1 MEETVDAMKE
11 NRYLPAEE
19 ETLPIPASVGISS
32 LHVQTEGEG
41 VNVSAVVEPLSPNLF
56 RVMRIVPD
64 MQDYSF
70 VEKVQLPQDEVLSLC
85 NKLVP
90 SSASVY
96 VGEPPQVRINFNLL
110 DLKCLP
116 TAGFYGDKSMIISAF
131 RKESLVDDYVLAKM
145 ERGLFE
151 SGLYVSLPDKA
162 RSVVLFYWHEGE
174 HFKQAS
180 RKDVSCNFIRY
191 LVELCDTV
199 YVCVQGSYS
208 FEALATAAAKPSSKD
223 ERTINIQVT
232 KVKSSANDVELSPG
246 YIVRIDVGA
255 KNKKSSL
262 EPTANAAVLNNN
274 DETVV
279 FCEGYHRCCFLI
291 AEKRA
296 PRTTTKV
303 EEVSV
308 KASGLGN
315 MLQIW
320 SSASNVDYSRLSN
333 EQFVD
338 VLKNCQPQNFESYS
352 KFKESFLNRASSINT
367 AQIDEFERFFLQVLS
382 EFCSHVLLFVD
393 DQAGTTKDKD
403 RYADIEKTKELNS
416 LSGKFEELYREVS
429 IILTGENSV
438 SDGDQ
443 RVLLVGSDIKFIGKD
458 WEHIITIESSGQAK
472 QTMPFIC
479 YGQEV
484 NAKCS
489 RQCSCSRKIN
499 GKVMFLQP
507 IDGIKG
513 FPLSGEKVKFVLFT
527 PPKSGN
533 IGKMEVEGTVHLV
546 DKTSSASAI
555 RSWVENM
562 VPIELRSLDRNIL
575 FASFMLGSH
584 QPVALAFIQ
593 NHLAT
598 QKTENLP
605 SEIQDLF
612 EQFCNVSPAQSTVDL
627 EALLSHDTVK
637 TVCDQVYKDQERKFR
652 ENIKELSGLVFKKKA
667 EASLG
672 KAEQKRFRKAEEE
685 FLQEKKKMMSTVK
698 NDNLVTRYI
707 EEVTTKR
714 QWPPFSWLWSSTPQ
728 QPDLKVKVSIVEE
741 HPFAL
746 VYKVCELT
754 PMRKDISDL
763 SSNRERPIVPTCGAS
778 IDLAAIDPQNE
789 KLFKVVALKSGELI
803 VFIHSFDDSAMNL
816 YRCPKIGFNINK
828 MSRPIYTFRRGF
840 DLLAV
845 DEGTRSMALYEKDMS
860 KIVIYR
866 FDESFGNVHGTG
878 VEVNLESYE
887 GSKTIVWI
895 HSIPGK
901 MELLLVDDSNRVRVV
916 EIHEKP
922 TMRAKYISLPS
933 QHNSFKATV
942 SVDGYFLLVFR
953 KLQKPGKDI
962 DTTGASS
969 EMILEIYVLGDTM
982 SHLKTIPLSLSA
994 QEYSICDLEKLGAKI
1009 TSFGSQRQLLLY
1021 SPVDAPGIIFSNVL
1035 KTVLAAE
1042 VVQLQQVDQS
1052 KAPEDQ
1058 TEIALSCPY
1067 LVYIYHIFDKF
1078 ATTPT
1083 LFPEAKKRIAFK
1095 VVLEQSISDGGNV
1108 ACVRYLKALIGKL
1121 KAGKD
1126 KDFSRMEIQFE
1137 VNDAENYQISASPEQ
1152 QRQVKMG
1159 MWVRKLLCLVP
1170 IQIARAEN
1178 NAMAALRD
1186 GLQLPPSVRYMDSVS
1201 LANSI
1206 RFGFY
1211 DAVLSSWKGKIK
1223 VISSMGKQSS
1233 GKSYLLNHLSGSLL
1247 DVAGGRC
1254 TDGVWMTMVTG
1265 EDEDDSG
1272 ESRCLYVLLDFEG
1285 LGSFERSEQEDM
1297 LLSVLNAAVSNITI
1311 FNKKDFHLDKE
1322 TETAFS
1328 RFQSGINLLKQ
1339 DKMLFKGL
1347 FYIAIKDVDTSDV
1360 ADLIQEFYEKISQI
1374 CTKQENFILRM
1385 YDGKVT
1391 IAAMAPYNR
1400 SEYYRESLR
1409 DLAETVTQRIQYC
1422 YDNGFTFL
1430 RDMKL
1435 IIAQIAIKDWTSIDN
1450 KRVAVTINILKRN
1463 LLPAVHMGSLP
1474 GTNGNEEIRV
1484 LHNFDTQEEIP
1495 DFPVAVQDIS
1505 WNIKDSG
1512 LCLSPLKES
1521 ATLVTVTDV
1530 LSQIRSKLEMILPR
1544 NGRKG
1549 DEWFSL
1555 FQKFLEALVDRRCHR
1570 VQQWIKSNTTDF
1582 CDSDE
1587 VQRLQLEANV
1597 VLGETKQGLSVC
1609 GYKCYLC
1616 FWSCV
1621 IEKGHDDHHDCMGSH
1636 LCTETCSHCA
1646 RDGDILIS
1654 CKDLAGHEGA
1664 HDCKERNHTCSER
1677 CYLYGMSSSCNK
1689 ECSLRVGHHGQHKC
1703 NSPQHICGIKCSLPS
1718 CKNPCTLVI
1727 ESNHIRHQCNERY
1740 CQRTCTMNECK
1751 MRCGAENHFHDLDPN
1766 AEHLCGNDHKCPEKC
1781 ELGNCEIK
1789 TKVDKQTLVFQGQ
1802 RGPFEYENVSQQ
1814 DVLNKGCC
1822 IRIPPNKRNHE
1833 GQHVHTRQENC
1844 VHFCLT
1850 RCQSCGYF
1858 CHHPI
1863 NHSGLHDTVHGNMRN
1878 VRFVSEE
1885 EDIDIIDRKYKRGE
1899 KGIAEMCNMFCKKQ
1913 GRGHIHLVP
1922 CPGSSKCTGNLYDGS
1937 RHETVKYGPEEDVPK
1952 DEMTHD
1958 TFWQYVRF
1966 VDPCTDEERKGFDRC
1981 NHYCK
1986 SVEHDTKSGSFDKI
2000 YCTEKLWHPPIERS
2014 GQNVSLGGYITDDGH
2029 HFPCYHYK
2037 NPLHHVI
2044 FIIDRSGSMGFWD
2057 MIPTMAK
2064 FSNHNCRLGCVYEVI
2079 VRFMKVRLG
2088 TISGDSV
2095 SVVLFDDIADVAVE
2109 MEDMKEYVVDLL
2121 LHFYACGGTAYST
2134 GLDAAENILTKAA
2147 RHQSV
2152 KMKIPVVIFLSDGG
2166 NWGGVDPLYCVD
2178 RMKRQEPRMT
2188 LHTVMFGVDP
2198 TEGIL
2203 IEMAKKGG
2211 GKFHRAYDEIQL
2223 ARTFENLASSLKSP
2237 VVDLMQAVPP
2247 TKSSI

>member
-1311 FNKKDFHLDKE
+1311 FNKKDFHLDKD
-1322 TETAFS
+1322 TESTFS
-1328 RFQSGINLLKQ
+1328 RFQSGINLLKP
-1339 DKMLFKGL
+1339 DKKLFKGL

-1360 ADLIQEFYEKISQI
+1360 EDLIQEFYEKISQI
-1374 CTKQENFILRM
+1374 CRKSQENFILKM
-1385 YDGKVT
+1385 YGGKVE

-1400 SEYYRESLR
+1400 SEYYKESLR
-1409 DLAETVTQRIQYC
+1409 ELAETVEERVDFC
-1422 YDNGFTFL
+1422 YDYGFTFL
-1430 RDMKL
+1430 RDLKL
-1435 IIAQIAIKDWTSIDN
+1435 IIAQIVTKDSASTDS
-1450 KRVAVTINILKRN
+1450 KRVAATVDILRRN
-1463 LLPAVHMGSLP
+1463 LIPAVHMGCLSVKSE
-1474 GTNGNEEIRV
+1474 NEKLQKLE
-1484 LHNFDTQEEIP
+1484 NFDTQEEVP
-1495 DFPVAVQDIS
+1495 DFPVVVRDKTL
-1505 WNIKDSG
+1505 NIEDSG
-1512 LCLSPLKES
+1512 LCLSPSTELP
-1521 ATLVTVTDV
+1521 TPDTIRQV
-1530 LSQIRSKLEMILPR
+1530 LSQIKSEVEMVFSR
-1544 NGRKG
+1544 CGTNE
-1549 DEWFSL
+1549 DEWHSL
-1555 FQKFLEALVDRRCHR
+1555 FQNFLEALADRRHDR
-1570 VQQWIKSNTTDF
+1570 VQQWISSNTIDV
-1582 CDSDE
+1582 SDNDE
-1587 VQRLQLEANV
+1587 MQKLKLEANV
-1597 VLGETKQGLSVC
+1597 ALSKIRQGLSLC
-1609 GYKCYLC
+1609 TCKCSVC
-1616 FWSCV
+1616 FWKCV
-1621 IEKGHDDHHDCMGSH
+1621 MEKGHDNQHDCMGSH
-1636 LCTETCSHCA
+1636 SCTENCSYCA
-1646 RDGDILIS
+1646 REENSLNLCG
-1654 CKDLAGHEGA
+1654 DLAGHEGD
-1664 HDCKERNHTCSER
+1664 HDCKKKNHNTCGDR
-1677 CYLYGMSSSCNK
+1677 CYFYKMSSNCNELCLQK
-1689 ECSLRVGHHGQHKC
+1689 PGHSGKHKC
-1703 NSPQHICGIKCSLPS
+1703 NTPGHICNRRCCLPRCS
-1718 CKNPCTLVI
+1718 NPCALLV
-1727 ESNHIRHQCNERY
+1727 ESNHIIHRCHERHCESTSTTTGWNMTCGCNM
-1740 CQRTCTMNECK
+1740 TCGIK
-1751 MRCGAENHFHDLDPN
+1751 NHFHDF
-1766 AEHLCGNDHKCPEKC
+1766 
-1781 ELGNCEIK
+1781 
-1789 TKVDKQTLVFQGQ
+1789 VF
-1802 RGPFEYENVSQQ
+1802 
-1814 DVLNKGCC
+1814 K
-1822 IRIPPNKRNHE
+1822 
-1833 GQHVHTRQENC
+1833 
-1844 VHFCLT
+1844 
-1850 RCQSCGYF
+1850 
-1858 CHHPI
+1858 
-1863 NHSGLHDTVHGNMRN
+1863 
-1878 VRFVSEE
+1878 
-1885 EDIDIIDRKYKRGE
+1885 
-1899 KGIAEMCNMFCKKQ
+1899 
-1913 GRGHIHLVP
+1913 
-1922 CPGSSKCTGNLYDGS
+1922 
-1937 RHETVKYGPEEDVPK
+1937 
-1952 DEMTHD
+1952 
-1958 TFWQYVRF
+1958 
-1966 VDPCTDEERKGFDRC
+1966 
-1981 NHYCK
+1981 CK
-1986 SVEHDTKSGSFDKI
+1986 SF
-2000 YCTEKLWHPPIERS
+2000 RS
-2014 GQNVSLGGYITDDGH
+2014 
-2029 HFPCYHYK
+2029 
-2037 NPLHHVI
+2037 
-2044 FIIDRSGSMGFWD
+2044 
-2057 MIPTMAK
+2057 
-2064 FSNHNCRLGCVYEVI
+2064 E
-2079 VRFMKVRLG
+2079 
-2088 TISGDSV
+2088 
-2095 SVVLFDDIADVAVE
+2095 
-2109 MEDMKEYVVDLL
+2109 
-2121 LHFYACGGTAYST
+2121 
-2134 GLDAAENILTKAA
+2134 
-2147 RHQSV
+2147 
-2152 KMKIPVVIFLSDGG
+2152 
-2166 NWGGVDPLYCVD
+2166 
-2178 RMKRQEPRMT
+2178 
-2188 LHTVMFGVDP
+2188 
-2198 TEGIL
+2198 
-2203 IEMAKKGG
+2203 
-2211 GKFHRAYDEIQL
+2211 
-2223 ARTFENLASSLKSP
+2223 
-2237 VVDLMQAVPP
+2237 
-2247 TKSSI
+2247 

>member
-1 MEETVDAMKE
+1 MSDLASTQMKGMEETVNAMKE
-11 NRYLPAEE
+11 RRSSPGEE
-19 ETLPIPASVGISS
+19 ETFPMPPSADTLP
-32 LHVQTEGEG
+32 LHFQRAFVQ
-41 VNVSAVVEPLSPNLF
+41 PLSPNLF

-70 VEKVQLPQDEVLSLC
+70 VEKIQLPQDEVIRLC

-90 SSASVY
+90 SSASASS
-96 VGEPPQVRINFNLL
+96 GEPPRVHINFNSLNQQRL
-110 DLKCLP
+110 
-116 TAGFYGDKSMIISAF
+116 AAVGFYGDKNMIIHTF
-131 RKESLVDDYVLAKM
+131 RKESLVDDSVLAKM
-145 ERGLFE
+145 EGRLFE
-151 SGLYVSLPDKA
+151 PGLYVSLPDKVSCA
-162 RSVVLFYWHEGE
+162 VVFYWHEGE
-174 HFKQAS
+174 QLKQAS

-191 LVELCDTV
+191 LVELCDSV
-199 YVCVQGSYS
+199 YVYVEGNYPFANLAASATRAGSK
-208 FEALATAAAKPSSKD
+208 TK
-223 ERTINIQVT
+223 RTKRIQFSG
-232 KVKSSANDVELSPG
+232 VKNSENDVELMAG
-246 YIVRIDVGA
+246 YNLRIEGGA
-255 KNKKSSL
+255 NSEKTSL
-262 EPTANAAVLNNN
+262 EPSGSVPVVNNH
-274 DETVV
+274 DGTVV
-279 FCEGYHRCCFLI
+279 FCEGYHYFCFLTT
-291 AEKRA
+291 ETRA
-296 PRTTTKV
+296 ARKSTKT

-308 KASGLGN
+308 KASGFGN
-315 MLQIW
+315 MHRNW
-320 SSASNVDYSRLSN
+320 SSVSNVDYSRLSDN
-333 EQFVD
+333 QFID
-338 VLKNCQPQNFESYS
+338 LIENSQPQDFEKYF
-352 KFKESFLNRASSINT
+352 KFKESLRTSDSAKNVAKF
-367 AQIDEFERFFLQVLS
+367 QEFERRFLNVIP
-382 EFCSHVLLFVD
+382 EFCPHVPLFVGGETSGSKLVHANESNSSSED
-393 DQAGTTKDKD
+393 ERFKQLQRELPVILAVKD
-403 RYADIEKTKELNS
+403 
-416 LSGKFEELYREVS
+416 
-429 IILTGENSV
+429 SV
-438 SDGDQ
+438 CHGDQ
-443 RVLLVGSDIKFIGKD
+443 WLLLLGSDIRFVSSDG
-458 WEHIITIESSGQAK
+458 EHVIIFESLDQTK
-472 QTMPFIC
+472 QTPPFIS

-484 NAKCS
+484 DAKCS
-489 RQCSCSRKIN
+489 SQCGCSTKIK
-499 GKVMFLQP
+499 GKATFLQP
-507 IDGIKG
+507 TNGMKD
-513 FPLSGEKVKFVLFT
+513 FPLSGEIVKIVFFPVT
-527 PPKSGN
+527 AKSG
-533 IGKMEVEGTVHLV
+533 IKREVEGKVHLV
-546 DKTSSASAI
+546 NKSDTYCAI
-555 RSWVENM
+555 RNWVENM
-562 VPIELRSLDRNIL
+562 VPIELKSIERNIGFTAFL
-575 FASFMLGSH
+575 LASDQRLG
-584 QPVALAFIQ
+584 LTFIEKHLTTQ
-593 NHLAT
+593 NI
-598 QKTENLP
+598 QILP
-605 SEIQDLF
+605 PEIHDQF
-612 EQFCNVSPAQSTVDL
+612 EKFRSAHFAQSIIDL
-627 EALLSHDTVK
+627 EVLLSSDTFK
-637 TVCDQVYKDQERKFR
+637 AVCCHAYKDSELKFK
-652 ENIKELSGLVFKKKA
+652 ENIKELWTRLG
-667 EASLG
+667 SL
-672 KAEQKRFRKAEEE
+672 ANSR
-685 FLQEKKKMMSTVK
+685 LQEAEDEFIQELKKKMSVLK
-698 NDNLVTRYI
+698 EDNLATRYV
-707 EEVTTKR
+707 EEVVIQR
-714 QWPPFSWLWSSTPQ
+714 QSRNLIQVVDFWSSQTEQ
-728 QPDLKVKVSIVEE
+728 VELKLKVSIVEE
-741 HPFAL
+741 HPFAM
-746 VYKVCELT
+746 VYKACELT
-754 PMRKDISDL
+754 PMKKDL
-763 SSNRERPIVPTCGAS
+763 SDFNSNPSRPIVPTCGESVELVS
-778 IDLAAIDPQNE
+778 INPQHE
-789 KLFKVVALKSGELI
+789 RLFKVVVLKSRELM
-803 VFIHSFDDSAMNL
+803 VFIQSFRDSSMYL
-816 YRCPKIGFNINK
+816 YRCPKIGVNIN
-828 MSRPIYTFRRGF
+828 SIGRPIHTFRRGF
-840 DLLAV
+840 DLLAA
-845 DEGTRSMALYEKDMS
+845 DEATRSIALYEKDKS
-860 KIVIYR
+860 RILIYK
-866 FDESFGNVHGTG
+866 FDESFRKVYWTG
-878 VEVNLESYE
+878 VEVNLESYQ
-887 GSKTIVWI
+887 GSKIIVWM
-895 HSIPGK
+895 HLIPGK
-901 MELLLVDDSNRVRVV
+901 MELLLVDDTNRARVV

-922 TMRAKYISLPS
+922 MMKARHISLPLD
-933 QHNSFKATV
+933 QKCLRACV
-942 SVDGYFLLVFR
+942 SVDGDFLLVFR
-953 KLQKPGKDI
+953 QLKRQGEDI
-962 DTTGASS
+962 DVEGRQHASL
-969 EMILEIYVLGDTM
+969 ENILEIYVLGDTM
-982 SHLKTIPLSLSA
+982 SYLKKIPLNER
-994 QEYSICDLEKLGAKI
+994 EYGISDLEQLAVKI
-1009 TSFGSQRQLLLY
+1009 VSFGRQSQLLLY
-1021 SPVDAPGIIFSNVL
+1021 SPLDAPGFIFSRVL
-1035 KTVLAAE
+1035 KTSLAKD
-1042 VVQLQQVDQS
+1042 VIQLQTVNEI
-1052 KAPEDQ
+1052 KAHED
-1058 TEIALSCPY
+1058 EADIAVRCPY
-1067 LVYIYHIFDKF
+1067 LGYIYHIFDKF
-1078 ATTPT
+1078 GTTPK
-1083 LFPEAKKRIAFK
+1083 LFPDAKKRITFK
-1095 VVLEQSISDGGNV
+1095 VVLERSRAGQNNSE
-1108 ACVRYLKALIGKL
+1108 ACIKYLKELVRQL
-1121 KAGKD
+1121 KSGKD
-1126 KDFSRMEIQFE
+1126 KDFSNMEIQFE
-1137 VNDAENYQISASPEQ
+1137 VNNVETSPISAAAEQ
-1152 QRQVKMG
+1152 ETQVKMG
-1159 MWVRKLLCLVP
+1159 AWVRKLVCLVP
-1170 IQIARAEN
+1170 VQIARAEN
-1178 NAMAALRD
+1178 NALVALKD
-1186 GLQLPPSVRYMDSVS
+1186 GLQIPPDVSYEDSVS
-1201 LANSI
+1201 LADCI

-1211 DAVLSSWKGKIK
+1211 DAVLSSWKDKIK

-1254 TDGVWMTMVTG
+1254 TDGVWMTIVTA
-1265 EDEDDSG
+1265 EDGNGSG
-1272 ESRCLYVLLDFEG
+1272 GSSCLYVLLDFEG